1 MNPDL
6 DLFYQE
12 IGQLALTVAS
22 ETANKIMVYA
32 EVEDGLVSSDIFY
45 AEPDAD
51 VVEFRLSPPVM
62 EEVIQ
67 ALWDVTHAED
77 PDKAWRMMTY
87 VIENDSFKVE
97 LKTID
102 QIDEHA
108 DLSELRPAAVAEQF
122 GDRIVDYSNPGV

>member
-6 DLFYQE
+6 DLYYQE

-32 EVEDGLVSSDIFY
+32 EIEDGLVSSDIFY
-45 AEPDAD
+45 SEPGAET
-51 VVEFRLSPPVM
+51 VEFRLSPPVL

-67 ALWDVTHAED
+67 ALWDVTRQDD
-77 PDKAWRMMTY
+77 PEKAWQMMTY
-87 VIENDSFKVE
+87 VIENESFKVE
-97 LKTID
+97 LKTIE
-102 QIDEHA
+102 QLDEHA
-108 DLSELRPAAVAEQF
+108 DLAELRPAAVAEHF